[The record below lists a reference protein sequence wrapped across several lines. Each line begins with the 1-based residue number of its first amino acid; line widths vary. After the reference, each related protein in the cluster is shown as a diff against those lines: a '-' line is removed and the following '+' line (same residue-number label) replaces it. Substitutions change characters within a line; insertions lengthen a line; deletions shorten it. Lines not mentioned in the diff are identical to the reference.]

1 MHVKDYSPSLQH
13 LMIFK
18 ILHTLQNAFCETIY
32 SPKWKIERIRSTDQR
47 MHVNYCDELQF
58 S

>member
-1 MHVKDYSPSLQH
+1 
-13 LMIFK
+13 MIFK

-47 MHVNYCDELQF
+47 MHLNYCDELQF
-58 S
+58 SQ